1 MSEPKYRIQLS
12 QAKLSGRLGLEAI
25 VSVFQGDTLVGENQ
39 VNLSNAEKRNTCAL
53 VLSERFGIDQAEEK
67 LLQLMQTVR
76 QSLESDSGDDP
87 GMSGSQGTQLVQL
100 AKEAGAELWHS
111 AEMEP
116 FATIAVQDH
125 QENWFLTSRGFRR
138 WLSRKYYETNQKAPG
153 SQAIQDALGVLSGM
167 ALFDGPERPVFTRLA
182 DYQGNVYL
190 DLCNQDWEVVEITAT
205 SWRIVTDPPVK
216 FRRVRGML
224 PLPNP
229 VPGGDIRDLRQFIN
243 VDDRDWPLVLA
254 WLVAALRPTGPYPV
268 LVIHGDQGSAKSTA
282 VRILRSLVDPNRA
295 ALRAEPKDP
304 RDLMI
309 AATNG
314 WVVALD
320 NLSRLSTW
328 LSDALCRLATGGG
341 FSTRELYTDDE
352 EKLFDAQR
360 PVILNGIEELAT
372 RGDLLDRAIII
383 YLPRISR
390 QQRVEESVLK
400 QRFDQAQPAILGAV
414 LDAVS
419 YALANVGR
427 VHLAEL
433 PRMADF
439 AKWATASETGLGLE
453 PGTFITAYT
462 RNQESAND
470 LTLEASPIVGPIQ
483 ELVDLGEW
491 RGTASQLLSDLDTHI
506 KEQTRKLKSWPKDGR
521 ALSNALRRL
530 APNLRESGVSVEF
543 NKKERFGKKVLRTIT
558 LRRVGDLAATSPDL
572 AATPPDLA
580 ATPEALASYDVA
592 AVADVAA
599 KIPPHSNQ
607 VIDNDEEVF

>member
-76 QSLESDSGDDP
+76 QSLESEPTGDP
-87 GMSGSQGTQLVQL
+87 ARSASQSTQLVML
-100 AKEAGAELWHS
+100 AKEEGAELWHS
-111 AEMEP
+111 NEMEP
-116 FATIAVQDH
+116 FAAIKVQEH
-125 QENWFLTSRGFRR
+125 RENWPLASIGFRR
-138 WLSRKYYETNQKAPG
+138 WLCRKFYEVNQKAPG
-153 SQAIQDALGVLSGM
+153 SQALQDALSVLAGM
-167 ALFDGPERPVFTRLA
+167 ALFDGPEYAVFTRLA
-182 DYQGNVYL
+182 GCEGAIYL
-190 DLCNQDWEVVEITAT
+190 DLTNIGWEVVEITA
-205 SWRIVTDPPVK
+205 SGWRVLTDPPVK
-216 FRRVRGML
+216 FRRARGML
-224 PLPNP
+224 ALPNP
-229 VPGGDIRDLRQFIN
+229 VHGGDIRDLRHFIN
-243 VDDRDWPLVLA
+243 VDDHDWPLVLA
-254 WLVAALRPTGPYPV
+254 WLVAALRPTGPYPI

-282 VRILRSLVDPNRA
+282 ERILRSLVDPNRA

-309 AATNG
+309 AASNG

-341 FSTRELYTDDE
+341 FSTRELYSDDG

-383 YLPRISR
+383 YLPRISK
-390 QQRVEESVLK
+390 QQRVEESVLW
-400 QRFDQAQPAILGAV
+400 QRLEQAQSSILGAA

-419 YALANVGR
+419 HALANVDR

-439 AKWATASETGLGLE
+439 AKWATAAESGLGLE
-453 PGTFITAYT
+453 PGTFIAAYT

-491 RGTASQLLSDLDTHI
+491 KGTATQLLSALETRVS
-506 KEQTRKLKSWPKDGR
+506 EQTRKLKSWPKDGR

-543 NKKERFGKKVLRTIT
+543 IKKDRIGKKVQRTIT
-558 LRRVGDLAATSPDL
+558 LRRAGDSAATKTDFASTL
-572 AATPPDLA
+572 FAT
-580 ATPEALASYDVA
+580 SRYDVD
-592 AVADVAA
+592 AVDGVDA
-599 KIPPHSNQ
+599 KIPPYSNQ
-607 VIDNDEEVF
+607 AFDNDEEVF